1 MPFPT
6 RPISAILGAM
16 ATLFIPGHTHAQN
29 QASSEETAMTPAR
42 QLTIDDLHVEGG
54 LDGPALRQPRVSP
67 DGRLVTLLR
76 GRDDDASQLDLWA
89 YDTATGNASM
99 LVSST
104 DLVGEV
110 ELSEEEK
117 NRRERQRIYA
127 SGIVSYQ
134 WDAKGEQILFPLGGD
149 IFLYRLA
156 DGTAVKVTD
165 TDAFETDPKISPAGN
180 YVSFIR
186 DDELFVHELA
196 TGTEKQLS
204 SGATATI
211 RNGIAEFVA
220 QEELDRDTGYWWS
233 PDDRLIAYTQIDES
247 PVDIVERLDFGPDGT
262 RTIRQRYPF
271 AGTDNVTIRLG
282 VVPAAGG
289 ETVWVDLGPEE
300 DIYLAD
306 VTWSADGQTLYV
318 HRLSRDQKRLD
329 ILAADTASGATQ
341 VVFSETSETWV
352 NLRGGMKPLADG
364 SFLWES
370 ERDGFNHI
378 YHYNADGSLITQV
391 TKGDWVVSGI
401 DCVDESNGT
410 IYFTGWTDTPLERH
424 VYRVPLSGGDPV
436 QISEGEGWHGASFA
450 GSCDVWINS
459 FSAPAQ
465 PSQAR
470 VRSAEGQHLFW
481 LKENRLDA
489 DHPSAPFLA
498 SHVVP
503 EYGTIEA
510 EDGTPLYYRVMKPD
524 LAPGEKA
531 PAIVRVYGGP
541 HAQTV
546 QKDWTGAFDQMLVD
560 MGYVVFRLDNRG
572 SWNRGTAFENPL
584 YHAMG
589 SVEVEDQA
597 TGTRWLA
604 AQAYVDVDNIG
615 VFGWSYGGYMT
626 LHMLA
631 QHPEL
636 YKAGVSGAPVSDW
649 RTYDTAYTER
659 YMGDPREVA
668 DAYDRSAVFAH
679 LDGMKDDSLL
689 LIHGMADDNVIF
701 QNSIDLM
708 AALHERDIAF
718 EMMTY
723 PGEKHGFRKR
733 ENKRHMDRLV
743 VDFLERR
750 LK

>member
-1 MPFPT
+1 MP
-6 RPISAILGAM
+6 
-16 ATLFIPGHTHAQN
+16 
-29 QASSEETAMTPAR
+29 PAR
-42 QLTIDDLHVEGG
+42 QLTIDDLHAEGG

-76 GRDDDASQLDLWA
+76 GREDDASQLDLWA
-89 YDTATGNASM
+89 YDTATGDASM

-104 DLVGEV
+104 DLVGDV
-110 ELSEEEK
+110 DLSEEEK

-134 WDAKGEQILFPLGGD
+134 WDAKGAQILFPLGGD
-149 IFLYRLA
+149 IFLYQLA
-156 DGTAVKVTD
+156 DGRAVKVTD
-165 TDAFETDPKISPAGN
+165 TGTFETDPKISPAGR

-186 DDELFVHELA
+186 NDELFVYDLA
-196 TGTEKQLS
+196 TGTEQQLS
-204 SGATATI
+204 SGATGTI
-211 RNGIAEFVA
+211 RNGVSEFVA

-262 RTIRQRYPF
+262 RTISQRYPF

-289 ETVWVDLGPEE
+289 ETVWVDLGTEQ

-306 VTWSADGQTLYV
+306 ATWAADGGQLYV
-318 HRLSRDQKRLD
+318 TLLSRDQKTLRV
-329 ILAADTASGATQ
+329 LAVAPETGASSTLME
-341 VVFSETSETWV
+341 ETRETWI
-352 NLRGGMKPLADG
+352 NLRGGMRPLKDG

-378 YHYNADGSLITQV
+378 YHHAADGSLIARV
-391 TKGDWVVSGI
+391 TRGDWVVSGI
-401 DCVDESNGT
+401 DCVDEASGAL
-410 IYFTGWTDTPLERH
+410 YFTGWTETPLERH
-424 VYRVPLSGGDPV
+424 VYRVSLSGGAPV
-436 QISEGEGWHGASFA
+436 QVSEGEGWHGASFA
-450 GSCDVWINS
+450 GSCDVWINT
-459 FSAPAQ
+459 FSAPDQ

-470 VRSAEGQHLFW
+470 VRKADGEHLFW

-489 DHPSAPFLA
+489 DHPYAPFIA
-498 SHVVP
+498 SHVAP
-503 EYGTIEA
+503 EFGTIEA
-510 EDGTPLYYRVMKPD
+510 DDGTPLHYQVMKPD
-524 LAPGEKA
+524 LAPGQKV
-531 PAIVRVYGGP
+531 PAIIRVYGGP

-546 QKDWTGAFDQMLVD
+546 QKDWTGAYDQMLVD
-560 MGYVVFRLDNRG
+560 KGYVVFRLDNRG
-572 SWNRGTAFENPL
+572 AWNRGTAFENPL
-584 YHAMG
+584 YRAMG
-589 SVEVEDQA
+589 SVEVADQA
-597 TGTRWLA
+597 AGARWLA
-604 AQAYVDVDNIG
+604 AQTYVDAGNIG

-631 QHPEL
+631 QNPEL
-636 YKAGVSGAPVSDW
+636 YKAGVSGAPVTDW

-679 LDGMKDDSLL
+679 LGGMKDDSLL

-701 QNSIDLM
+701 QNSVDLM
-708 AALHERDIAF
+708 AALHERDVAF

-743 VDFLERR
+743 VDFFERR